1 VALHWH
7 IHRKSRHDLV
17 IAAFVYTFG
26 FAIFL
31 ALMIY
36 TVSAGN

>member
-1 VALHWH
+1 MAHHWH

-17 IAAFVYTFG
+17 IVAISYTLG

-36 TVSAGN
+36 VISAGN

>member
-1 VALHWH
+1 MAHHWH

-36 TVSAGN
+36 VISAGN